1 MKPRRLH
8 SDTIFSIK
16 GVSFGSAMRRAV
28 FLKHRLMSREAR
40 NGSGTVRWGKA
51 HEPPLRPPR
60 PRSRLADSLD
70 VRCFP
75 SVQWGRGLRGSRF
88 MIREQFPK
96 ASARR
101 CGTGRIRGIIPEKSL
116 LFPSL
121 GDTPRV
127 VNPETE
133 PETNSRSQPL
143 EGAT

>member
-1 MKPRRLH
+1 MGWLKFKLSHYRGMAVVQFGGARPMNRPFVLLVLVLDWPTRWTF
-8 SDTIFSIK
+8 D
-16 GVSFGSAMRRAV
+16 VSLGSMGERV
-28 FLKHRLMSREAR
+28 E
-40 NGSGTVRWGKA
+40 GG
-51 HEPPLRPPR
+51 
-60 PRSRLADSLD
+60 
-70 VRCFP
+70 
-75 SVQWGRGLRGSRF
+75 RF